1 MAKHEFYYEAT
12 IDPRKGYPYVAK
24 LIWKEGKLE
33 REFYNLKRSYGKKSI
48 TVWGLFTAEDGDVIE
63 MRKGASWK
71 NDYRY
76 WYLVYGGELHL
87 LTRTSDSQRKRY
99 VIDYLSGELTMEEML
114 DALGVKVG
122 EAMENEE
129 DKADCCFE
137 AEKSMREV

>member
-24 LIWKEGKLE
+24 LVWKDGKLE
-33 REFYNLKRSYGKKSI
+33 REFYKLKKSYGKKTI
-48 TVWGLFTAEDGDVIE
+48 TVWGHFAAEDGDVIE
-63 MRKGASWK
+63 MREDASWK

-76 WYLVYGGELHL
+76 WYLVLKGKLYL

-114 DALGVKVG
+114 SALDVKLD
-122 EAMENEE
+122 ESEEEN
-129 DKADCCFE
+129 K
-137 AEKSMREV
+137 EVKL